1 MKRAQ
6 NAAPRRFNGS
16 PKRRGGVVWFRGSPD
31 ANDGEWGKTGRYS
44 EIEKHCHT
52 DSLAVDDRERGRL
65 HALKDKS
72 DTTSSFNFSH
82 LYNQMLIILFNPVFI
97 FESFYFLEIV
107 YSRI

>member
-1 MKRAQ
+1 M
-6 NAAPRRFNGS
+6 
-16 PKRRGGVVWFRGSPD
+16 
-31 ANDGEWGKTGRYS
+31 
-44 EIEKHCHT
+44 
-52 DSLAVDDRERGRL
+52 DDRERGRL

-107 YSRI
+107 YSRK